1 MTNPNPGF
9 QRQKRAGLQVPAG
22 LSPDLA
28 RFLQGLKEAV
38 QSSQGT
44 LGQPQERF
52 VSVSELE
59 RLGVVRSVLKG
70 GRAELRR
77 VDDVDAAGNGTPADV
92 EDDGPA
98 ISDSGAQDRDFLI
111 YNAVQGEWLPF
122 GLFDEDVDWSGQH
135 DFVDSD
141 DDQVRVGYNGSD
153 GYIALSR
160 GSGTTAPGYARFY
173 DAAGVSRGYVGNH
186 DSASRVTFTSEN
198 GWGIRFASATDV
210 RLDATEFE
218 VNATL
223 MDFNGS
229 IDLSGDFFS
238 VGDFEVY
245 CAVGAA
251 HFTINDVSG
260 AVRLLAGNPAAG
272 STGDGATATLQGG
285 LGGFTS
291 GYGGTAVVVGGD
303 SSGVNPGGLGQIKG
317 GKSYGTAAGGD
328 VAFTGGE
335 SVSGQGG
342 NGVFYAGAGGAHDG
356 DLYFGTRAGTRTAI
370 YVHGDSLKTRF
381 GAASVEFFD
390 GSVGA
395 PSISFVSDT
404 NTGVYSIGPDN
415 LGIVTGGTLRGD
427 VDTTRWLF
435 ALPIFTPASIA
446 GAAGLRL
453 PHGTTPTL
461 PVDGDTWT
469 TTAGLFVQIDGVT
482 VGPLGTGSGSGSGGG
497 YPQQLGY
504 AGI

>member
-77 VDDVDAAGNGTPADV
+77 VDDVDAAGNGTPAVV

-122 GLFDEDVDWSGQH
+122 GLFDEDVDWFGQH

-141 DDQVRVGYNGSD
+141 ADQVRVGYNGSD

-173 DAAGVSRGYVGNH
+173 DASGVSRGYVGNH
-186 DSASRVTFTSEN
+186 DSASRITFTSEN
-198 GWGIRFASATDV
+198 GWGIRFESATDA
-210 RLDATEFE
+210 RLDATAFTVNAPTTIAGTAPKLYLNETDADADEKYWSIDASAGALRFRAWNDLLNVSETFFDIARTGTNIDGFTFAADVLAFAGYSIFSGALEFQNATPSMLFVQTTGAADNKVWRAGVVNE
-218 VNATL
+218 SFRISAVNDLASVTTNAILIDRTGTTIDEIELNATL
-223 MDFNGS
+223 LDFNADM
-229 IDLSGDFFS
+229 DLSGLII
-238 VGDFEVY
+238 VGD
-245 CAVGAA
+245 
-251 HFTINDVSG
+251 
-260 AVRLLAGNPAAG
+260 
-272 STGDGATATLQGG
+272 
-285 LGGFTS
+285 
-291 GYGGTAVVVGGD
+291 VV
-303 SSGVNPGGLGQIKG
+303 
-317 GKSYGTAAGGD
+317 
-328 VAFTGGE
+328 
-335 SVSGQGG
+335 
-342 NGVFYAGAGGAHDG
+342 
-356 DLYFGTRAGTRTAI
+356 
-370 YVHGDSLKTRF
+370 
-381 GAASVEFFD
+381 
-390 GSVGA
+390 
-395 PSISFVSDT
+395 
-404 NTGVYSIGPDN
+404 
-415 LGIVTGGTLRGD
+415 
-427 VDTTRWLF
+427 
-435 ALPIFTPASIA
+435 
-446 GAAGLRL
+446 RL
-453 PHGTTPTL
+453 PHRSAPGSPTN
-461 PVDGDTWT
+461 GDMWT
-469 TTAGLFVQIDGVT
+469 TTAGLFVRINGVT
-482 VGPLGTGSGSGSGGG
+482 VGPLGAGSGTGSVG